1 MRHGETVSGMPDWQR
16 VLSDKGRAQS
26 SAMAQSARRHG
37 VSVAWVYHS
46 GILRAQQTAELVA
59 AVLAPEKGVREIS
72 GLCPDDDPWILKA
85 QLDVTTQS
93 VLLVSHLPYLSRL
106 AGLMVTGRFRAFGD
120 RVCAGDAGLPDPAC
134 QWVEVRLVVICGVA
148 VTRLTGAWRWSNK

>member
-37 VSVAWVYHS
+37 LSVAWVYHS

-59 AVLAPEKGVREIS
+59 AVLAPEQGVREIS
-72 GLCPDDDPWILKA
+72 GLCPDDDPLILKA

-106 AGLMVTGRFRAFGD
+106 AGLMVTGDSERSVIEFAPATL
-120 RVCAGDAGLPDPAC
+120 VCL
-134 QWVEVRLVVICGVA
+134 
-148 VTRLTGAWRWSNK
+148 TRHANGWKFNWCLSAASDCPS